1 MEHPNC
7 PFFISS
13 ADVAG
18 ALRLQHQRTLPLFAS
33 GAGVIAQPSSQSNCC
48 DVRAREIASN
58 AEMP

>member
-18 ALRLQHQRTLPLFAS
+18 ALRLQHQRTLPMV
-33 GAGVIAQPSSQSNCC
+33 AGGGGGGGEHHHKGKRNKTP
-48 DVRAREIASN
+48 
-58 AEMP
+58 P